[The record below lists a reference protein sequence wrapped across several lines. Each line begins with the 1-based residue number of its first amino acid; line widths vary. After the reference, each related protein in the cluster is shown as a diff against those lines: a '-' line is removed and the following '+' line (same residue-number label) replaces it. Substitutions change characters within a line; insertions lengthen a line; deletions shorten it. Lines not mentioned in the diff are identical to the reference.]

1 MFNADQIEGLPAYFR
16 PVASLELVEPAGRE
30 DELDRFFAAIPANLR
45 NAGSEAYYEPGIDRI
60 TMPPASL
67 FTGFDH
73 YYATLAH
80 EVCNIASVL
89 ISRIIAAATRC
100 FAVATRHIGGR
111 LDLQPRLAGFAA
123 SGRES

>member
-1 MFNADQIEGLPAYFR
+1 MPEVTPVSTSIADALAFLEGVGV
-16 PVASLELVEPAGRE
+16 PVEYGLH
-30 DELDRFFAAIPANLR
+30 D
-45 NAGSEAYYEPGIDRI
+45 AYYRADLDKVF
-60 TMPPASL
+60 MPERAA
-67 FTGFDH
+67 FDH
-73 YYATLAH
+73 DLDLVSTLAH